1 MPERVAIHRIVV
13 GGGGDDDKNRRVIE
27 PGTRFNTEDYQI
39 DAEQLEKYDRRRVTR
54 EPRDQQ
60 QDDSGPRA
68 NSRMGRVVEGRSGPA
83 RDVTNPMPGDNE
95 GGRVLREPTDN
106 RDMLRQGQGGQGAA
120 PARPEAAPAAPEHAE
135 TRRSTRRS
143 DSDL

>member
-27 PGTRFNTEDYQI
+27 PGTRFNTEEYNI
-39 DAEQLEKYDRRRVTR
+39 DAEQLEKYDQRRVTR
-54 EPRDQQ
+54 EPRDQPR
-60 QDDSGPRA
+60 DDGGPRA

-106 RDMLRQGQGGQGAA
+106 RDMLRQASPG
-120 PARPEAAPAAPEHAE
+120 RPEATPAAPEHHE
-135 TRRSTRRS
+135 TRRTTRRS

>member
-1 MPERVAIHRIVV
+1 MPERVAVHRIIV

-27 PGTRFNTEDYQI
+27 PGTRFNTEEYDI

-60 QDDSGPRA
+60 QDDGGPRA

-83 RDVTNPMPGDNE
+83 RDVTNAMPGENE

-106 RDMLRQGQGGQGAA
+106 RDALRQGQGAA
-120 PARPEAAPAAPEHAE
+120 PGRPEAAPAAPEHHE
-135 TRRSTRRS
+135 TRRTTRRS

>member
-1 MPERVAIHRIVV
+1 MPERVAVHRIIV
-13 GGGGDDDKNRRVIE
+13 GGGGDDDKSRRVIE
-27 PGTRFNTEDYQI
+27 PGTRFNTEEYNI

-60 QDDSGPRA
+60 QDDGGPRA

-83 RDVTNPMPGDNE
+83 RDVTNPIPGDNE
-95 GGRVLREPTDN
+95 PPGRVLREPADN
-106 RDMLRQGQGGQGAA
+106 RDMVRQGQPQQ
-120 PARPEAAPAAPEHAE
+120 PPAAPAAPEHPE
-135 TRRSTRRS
+135 TRRNTRRS

>member
-27 PGTRFNTEDYQI
+27 PGTRFNTEEYGI

-60 QDDSGPRA
+60 QDDGGPRA

-83 RDVTNPMPGDNE
+83 QNVTNPTPGDNE
-95 GGRVLREPTDN
+95 GAGCCVNQPTTVM
-106 RDMLRQGQGGQGAA
+106 RCGAQ
-120 PARPEAAPAAPEHAE
+120 RPLQPP
-135 TRRSTRRS
+135 RSTMKPVAPPGAPTATCE
-143 DSDL
+143 

>member
-60 QDDSGPRA
+60 QDDGGPRA

-95 GGRVLREPTDN
+95 PPGRVLREPADN
-106 RDMLRQGQGGQGAA
+106 RDMVRQGQPQQPQQPPGT
-120 PARPEAAPAAPEHAE
+120 REAAPEHHEA
-135 TRRSTRRS
+135 RRSTRRS

>member
-1 MPERVAIHRIVV
+1 MPERVAVHRIVV
-13 GGGGDDDKNRRVIE
+13 GGGGDDNKNRRVIE
-27 PGTRFNTEDYQI
+27 PGARFNTEDYQI
-39 DAEQLEKYDRRRVTR
+39 DAEQLEKLDRRRATR

-60 QDDSGPRA
+60 QDDGGPRA

-95 GGRVLREPTDN
+95 GGRVLREPADN
-106 RDMLRQGQGGQGAA
+106 RDMLRQGQPQQ
-120 PARPEAAPAAPEHAE
+120 PSAAPAAPEHTE
-135 TRRSTRRS
+135 TRRNTRRS

>member
-13 GGGGDDDKNRRVIE
+13 GGGGDDNKNRRVIE
-27 PGTRFNTEDYQI
+27 PGTRFNTEEYEI
-39 DAEQLEKYDRRRVTR
+39 SAEQLEKYDRRRVTR

-60 QDDSGPRA
+60 QDDGGPRA

-83 RDVTNPMPGDNE
+83 QDVTNPTPGYNE
-95 GGRVLREPTDN
+95 GGRVLREPADN
-106 RDMLRQGQGGQGAA
+106 RDALRQGQPPAA
-120 PARPEAAPAAPEHAE
+120 PAAPAAPEHAE
-135 TRRSTRRS
+135 TRRNTRRS

>member
-13 GGGGDDDKNRRVIE
+13 GGSEEDKKRRVIE
-27 PGTRFNTEDYQI
+27 PGTRFNTEEYGI
-39 DAEQLEKYDRRRVTR
+39 DEEQLKRFDQRRTTR

-60 QDDSGPRA
+60 QDDGGPRA

-83 RDVTNPMPGDNE
+83 RDVTNPSENE
-95 GGRVLREPTDN
+95 GGRVIREPADN
-106 RDMLRQGQGGQGAA
+106 RDALRQGAGTPQAA
-120 PARPEAAPAAPEHAE
+120 PAAPAAPEHPE

>member
-1 MPERVAIHRIVV
+1 MPERVAVHRIVV
-13 GGGGDDDKNRRVIE
+13 GGGGDDNKGRRVIE

-39 DAEQLEKYDRRRVTR
+39 DAEQLEKYDQRRVTR

-60 QDDSGPRA
+60 ADDGGPRA

-83 RDVTNPMPGDNE
+83 REVTNPIPGENE
-95 GGRVLREPTDN
+95 GRVLREPADN
-106 RDMLRQGQGGQGAA
+106 RDMLRQPPSGQPQAT
-120 PARPEAAPAAPEHAE
+120 PAAPEHAE
-135 TRRSTRRS
+135 TRRNTRRS

>member
-13 GGGGDDDKNRRVIE
+13 GGGGDDNKNRRVIE
-27 PGTRFNTEDYQI
+27 PGTRFNTEEYEI
-39 DAEQLEKYDRRRVTR
+39 SAEQLEKYDRRRVTR

-60 QDDSGPRA
+60 QDDGGPRA

-83 RDVTNPMPGDNE
+83 QNVTNPTPGDNE

-106 RDMLRQGQGGQGAA
+106 RDAVR
-120 PARPEAAPAAPEHAE
+120 RPEAAPAAPEHHE
-135 TRRSTRRS
+135 TRRTTRRS